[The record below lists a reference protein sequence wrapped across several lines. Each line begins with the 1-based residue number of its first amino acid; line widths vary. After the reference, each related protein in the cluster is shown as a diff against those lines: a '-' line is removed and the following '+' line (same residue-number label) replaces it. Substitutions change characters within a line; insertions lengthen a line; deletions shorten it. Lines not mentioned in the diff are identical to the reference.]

1 MEVAMPKHVKL
12 RTLTEEEVA
21 EIKRRVASRTE
32 PMRNVQRAKIIAALA
47 DDPTLKA
54 SEAGLRAGYK
64 SPQVGPQWVKRFNEE
79 GLAGLADRP
88 RPGGPRKYS
97 EEVRSKVIDLVVQKP
112 RSLGYPFELW
122 TLERLQT
129 ALEER
134 ENVRLCDVTIWN
146 WVEAEGFKWKRQE
159 SWFHEA
165 DKHDPEFVEKRGA

>member
-1 MEVAMPKHVKL
+1 MEVAMPKHIKL
-12 RTLTEEEVA
+12 RTLTTEEAA
-21 EIKRRVASRTE
+21 EIKRRVASRTD
-32 PMRNVQRAKIIAALA
+32 PMRRVQRAKIIAAMA
-47 DDPTLKA
+47 EDPTLTA

-64 SPQVGPQWVKRFNEE
+64 SAQVGPQWVKRFNEE

-97 EEVRSKVIDLVVQKP
+97 EEVRSKVINLVVQKP

-146 WVEAEGFKWKRQE
+146 WVEEEGFTWKRQE
-159 SWFHEA
+159 SWFHET
-165 DKHDPEFVEKRGA
+165 DKHDAEFVEKRGA